1 MNVANYLAVNACRFP
16 SRTVI
21 YHGDLP
27 VHSYASLA
35 RVAQRWAAFFC
46 HEAGLLPGDRVALFL
61 PNSSA
66 YIELLCG
73 AWYAGLVVVPINY
86 KLSVSEVSHIV
97 EDSGSRIVF
106 TEHDEV
112 AQAFSRQCYSLKRPL
127 ERVAT
132 RSPFFVQQPT
142 PLGFFTPA
150 VLPGNPKGRRS
161 AILTWRLCP
170 LAMWLISNR

>member
-1 MNVANYLAVNACRFP
+1 M
-16 SRTVI
+16 
-21 YHGDLP
+21 
-27 VHSYASLA
+27 
-35 RVAQRWAAFFC
+35 
-46 HEAGLLPGDRVALFL
+46 LPGDRVALFL

-112 AQAFSRQCYSLKRPL
+112 AQALSSSQILPPVLLAEEAVGASRDTFPIFR
-127 ERVAT
+127 AAAD
-132 RSPFFVQQPT
+132 
-142 PLGFFTPA
+142 PA
-150 VLPGNPKGRRS
+150 WIFYTSGTTGKPKGRRS